1 MKKPSRVLL
10 RAAFAAAIGPAAA
23 QDWPNKPVKWI
34 LSQPAG
40 ASPDITARL
49 VADRL
54 AKMWGQ
60 QGIGDNRPGGQ
71 NVIGAQLAAKPPA
84 GGYNHFWAT
93 TAAPVSNPL
102 TFHAPPHHP
111 GRDFVPVALI
121 RTPPLV

>member
-10 RAAFAAAIGPAAA
+10 LAAFAAAIGPAAA

-60 QGIGDNRPGGQ
+60 QVIVDNRPGGQ
-71 NVIGAQLAAKPPA
+71 NVIGARLAAKCPA
-84 GGYNHFWAT
+84 DRHKSCRAAT
-93 TAAPVSNPL
+93 PAPASN
-102 TFHAPPHHP
+102 
-111 GRDFVPVALI
+111 
-121 RTPPLV
+121 